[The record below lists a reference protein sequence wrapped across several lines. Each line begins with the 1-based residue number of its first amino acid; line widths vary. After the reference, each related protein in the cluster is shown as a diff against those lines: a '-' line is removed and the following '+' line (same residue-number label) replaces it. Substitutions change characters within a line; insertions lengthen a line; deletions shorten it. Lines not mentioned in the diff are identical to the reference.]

1 MIISFAPNSALLIDY
16 KRETGEMDSP
26 FGLQGGLLYKAP
38 LTATVFKDFSSCYSH
53 FTSQNSPQTDSPFV
67 YVDSS
72 GVKLVTNV
80 VDEMS
85 EASDGIFA
93 LSMSQD
99 GWIEMLAT
107 HEAS

>member
-1 MIISFAPNSALLIDY
+1 M
-16 KRETGEMDSP
+16 
-26 FGLQGGLLYKAP
+26 YKAP

-53 FTSQNSPQTDSPFV
+53 FTSQSSTQIDSPFV

-80 VDEMS
+80 IGEMN
-85 EASDGIFA
+85 EATDGIFA
-93 LSMSQD
+93 LSMSQE